1 MSTSLTV
8 AAPNWDDPKLLET
21 IKETVCKG
29 ATPAQFR
36 MFLEVCRGTGLNP
49 FLKEIYF
56 VPSVGVMAARD
67 GYLRVANQHPQFDG
81 METRVERDEKNI
93 PIKAVCTVWRKDRGH
108 PIIAEAYYNEYRK
121 PGNVWATYPSAMIA
135 KVAEVLALKRSF
147 AINGVVTEEEI
158 GEREPQGSK
167 EAQREYL
174 ASKGIGAP
182 MPVAIDLMP
191 AESGSEAS
199 LVAGRNPVVVP
210 HRGDAGANQP
220 AGSPTSAQTIRELAD
235 TLDQPPQISDIE
247 RRQAIKDAEAQAA
260 IKPIDGKKRKRGSI
274 SFDALKS
281 WRKLKD
287 ELRALTGTDQ
297 IYYSTLKSKG
307 FDHAD
312 EIDSESTARAI
323 FGVLGVERKRLMERD
338 DNLKTLSAASD
349 VIGARAFA
357 NCLGTHGAETLEDAL
372 GLAGDAWQAL
382 LGELKDLVDA
392 RKASSV

>member
-108 PIIAEAYYNEYRK
+108 PVIAEAYYNEYRK

-158 GEREPQGSK
+158 GEQEPRGSK

-174 ASKGIGAP
+174 ADKGLTPYVAP
-182 MPVAIDLMP
+182 KHEHHQPPTVK
-191 AESGSEAS
+191 AET
-199 LVAGRNPVVVP
+199 V
-210 HRGDAGANQP
+210 
-220 AGSPTSAQTIRELAD
+220 RELAD
-235 TLDQPPQISDIE
+235 MLDQPPEKPRMTSPITGIE
-247 RRQAIKDAEAQAA
+247 MRQAAKVAEADSALKEVKKPVAAQRKTGAVTFDVLKHFGEIKKLIEEVTGTTELYYQTLKAYGYEKSNEIKDNDQAREIYKALASLHKRATEDNRLRTELEMAQGTYG
-260 IKPIDGKKRKRGSI
+260 KDRFMRVLGNNGCESIDDVLCLS
-274 SFDALKS
+274 SEPL
-281 WRKLKD
+281 
-287 ELRALTGTDQ
+287 EVLRAEV
-297 IYYSTLKSKG
+297 K
-307 FDHAD
+307 
-312 EIDSESTARAI
+312 
-323 FGVLGVERKRLMERD
+323 
-338 DNLKTLSAASD
+338 
-349 VIGARAFA
+349 
-357 NCLGTHGAETLEDAL
+357 AL
-372 GLAGDAWQAL
+372 GH
-382 LGELKDLVDA
+382 
-392 RKASSV
+392 

>member
-108 PIIAEAYYNEYRK
+108 PVIAEAYYNEYCK

-158 GEREPQGSK
+158 GEQEPRGSK

-182 MPVAIDLMP
+182 MPVTID
-191 AESGSEAS
+191 AEI
-199 LVAGRNPVVVP
+199 P
-210 HRGDAGANQP
+210 HVSPKHEHHQP
-220 AGSPTSAQTIRELAD
+220 PSAQTVRELAD
-235 TLDQPPQISDIE
+235 MLDEPPQIVDLE
-247 RRQAIKDAEAQAA
+247 KRQSVRDAEAQAA
-260 IKPIDGKKRKRGSI
+260 IKPIDGKPKRKRGSI
-274 SFDALKS
+274 SLEALKS
-281 WRKLKD
+281 WKKLKD

-312 EIDSESTARAI
+312 EIDSEATARAI
-323 FGVLGVERKRLMERD
+323 FGVLGMERKRLAERTE
-338 DNLKTLSAASD
+338 NIAALEQASE

-372 GLAGDAWQAL
+372 ALTGDAWAGL
-382 LGELKDLVDA
+382 LKELKDLVDA
-392 RKASSV
+392 RKGSSV

>member
-108 PIIAEAYYNEYRK
+108 PVIAEAYYNEYRK

-158 GEREPQGSK
+158 GEQEPRGSK

-182 MPVAIDLMP
+182 MPLAIDVEMP
-191 AESGSEAS
+191 
-199 LVAGRNPVVVP
+199 
-210 HRGDAGANQP
+210 P
-220 AGSPTSAQTIRELAD
+220 ATKPETIRELSNMLDPVDPEASDYVKPSPRTIEMRHASKVAEAD
-235 TLDQPPQISDIE
+235 AALKEVKKPVAAQRKTGAVTFDVLKHFGEIKKLIEEVTGTTELYYQTLKAYGYEKSNE
-247 RRQAIKDAEAQAA
+247 IKDNDQAREIYKALASLHKRATEDNRLRTELEMAQSTY
-260 IKPIDGKKRKRGSI
+260 GKDRFMR
-274 SFDALKS
+274 
-281 WRKLKD
+281 
-287 ELRALTGTDQ
+287 
-297 IYYSTLKSKG
+297 
-307 FDHAD
+307 
-312 EIDSESTARAI
+312 
-323 FGVLGVERKRLMERD
+323 VLGQNGCESID
-338 DNLKTLSAASD
+338 DVLCLSSEPLEALRSE
-349 VIGARAFA
+349 IKE
-357 NCLGTHGAETLEDAL
+357 LG
-372 GLAGDAWQAL
+372 
-382 LGELKDLVDA
+382 K
-392 RKASSV
+392 S

>member
-1 MSTSLTV
+1 MSTSLTA
-8 AAPNWDDPKLLET
+8 AAPNWEDPKLIET

-93 PIKAVCTVWRKDRGH
+93 PIKAVCTVYRKDRSH
-108 PIIAEAYYNEYRK
+108 PIICEAYYNEYRK

-167 EAQREYL
+167 EQQREYL

-182 MPVAIDLMP
+182 MSVAIDVEMP
-191 AESGSEAS
+191 
-199 LVAGRNPVVVP
+199 
-210 HRGDAGANQP
+210 P
-220 AGSPTSAQTIRELAD
+220 ATKPETIRELAD
-235 TLDQPPQISDIE
+235 TLDQPPQSEGSPFPHGNSVPERQMKTIEMRHASKVAEADAVLKDTVKPTEKLTAEMITIRKHFGEVKKLLSDLLGSDEIYY
-247 RRQAIKDAEAQAA
+247 ATLGAYNYKKSSHIKDIAEA
-260 IKPIDGKKRKRGSI
+260 RK
-274 SFDALKS
+274 
-281 WRKLKD
+281 
-287 ELRALTGTDQ
+287 
-297 IYYSTLKSKG
+297 IY
-307 FDHAD
+307 
-312 EIDSESTARAI
+312 
-323 FGVLGVERKRLMERD
+323 
-338 DNLKTLSAASD
+338 
-349 VIGARAFA
+349 
-357 NCLGTHGAETLEDAL
+357 
-372 GLAGDAWQAL
+372 
-382 LGELKDLVDA
+382 KDLVLIHKRATEDKKLRTELELA
-392 RKASSV
+392 HLEYGQRFYDVLGANGCEKIDDVLGLDGDTLRTVLDEIKALGRS

>member
-1 MSTSLTV
+1 MSTALTT
-8 AAPNWDDPKLLET
+8 AAPNWEDPKLIET

-81 METRVERDEKNI
+81 METRVERDDKNI

-108 PIIAEAYYNEYRK
+108 PVIAEAYYNEYRK

-158 GEREPQGSK
+158 GEQEPRGSK

-182 MPVAIDLMP
+182 MPVAIDVP
-191 AESGSEAS
+191 KVAEA
-199 LVAGRNPVVVP
+199 L
-210 HRGDAGANQP
+210 QT
-220 AGSPTSAQTIRELAD
+220 SPEVIRELANV
-235 TLDQPPQISDIE
+235 LDQPPQNIVEMRHAAKVAEADAALKEVKKPVEKQRKTGAVTFDVLKHFGDIKALILE
-247 RRQAIKDAEAQAA
+247 ATGSTDIYYQTLQAYGYKKSNEIKDNDQAREIWKA
-260 IKPIDGKKRKRGSI
+260 LAMLHKRATEDKKLRT
-274 SFDALKS
+274 
-281 WRKLKD
+281 
-287 ELRALTGTDQ
+287 ELELAHLEYGQRFYD
-297 IYYSTLKSKG
+297 
-307 FDHAD
+307 
-312 EIDSESTARAI
+312 
-323 FGVLGVERKRLMERD
+323 VLGSNGCEKID
-338 DNLKTLSAASD
+338 DVLGLDGDTLRT
-349 VIGARAFA
+349 V
-357 NCLGTHGAETLEDAL
+357 LAEIKAL
-372 GLAGDAWQAL
+372 GQ
-382 LGELKDLVDA
+382 
-392 RKASSV
+392 S

>member
-8 AAPNWDDPKLLET
+8 AAPNWEDPKLIET

-93 PIKAVCTVWRKDRGH
+93 PIKAVCTVYRKDRSH
-108 PIIAEAYYNEYRK
+108 PIICEAYYNEYRK

-147 AINGVVTEEEI
+147 AINGVATEEEI

-182 MPVAIDLMP
+182 MPVAIDVEMP
-191 AESGSEAS
+191 PSTKPE
-199 LVAGRNPVVVP
+199 
-210 HRGDAGANQP
+210 
-220 AGSPTSAQTIRELAD
+220 TIRELDDMLNKMPD
-235 TLDQPPQISDIE
+235 TQGRVGPDKTIEMRHASKVAEANAALKEVKKPVAAQRKTGAVTFDVLKHFGEIKKLIEESTGSTDIYYQTLKAYGYE
-247 RRQAIKDAEAQAA
+247 KSNEIKDNDQAREIYKA
-260 IKPIDGKKRKRGSI
+260 LATIHKRSTEE
-274 SFDALKS
+274 S
-281 WRKLKD
+281 KLRT
-287 ELRALTGTDQ
+287 ELELA
-297 IYYSTLKSKG
+297 
-307 FDHAD
+307 H
-312 EIDSESTARAI
+312 
-323 FGVLGVERKRLMERD
+323 
-338 DNLKTLSAASD
+338 
-349 VIGARAFA
+349 
-357 NCLGTHGAETLEDAL
+357 LEYGQRFYDAL
-372 GLAGDAWQAL
+372 GVNGCEKIDDVLGLDGDTLRTVLDEIKAL
-382 LGELKDLVDA
+382 GRV
-392 RKASSV
+392 

>member
-108 PIIAEAYYNEYRK
+108 PVIAEAYYNEYRK
-121 PGNVWATYPSAMIA
+121 AGQVWATYPSAMIA

-158 GEREPQGSK
+158 GEQETRGSK

-174 ASKGIGAP
+174 ADKGLEPWQKENKA
-182 MPVAIDLMP
+182 PVAHLEP
-191 AESGSEAS
+191 RTVKAET
-199 LVAGRNPVVVP
+199 V
-210 HRGDAGANQP
+210 
-220 AGSPTSAQTIRELAD
+220 RELAD
-235 TLDQPPQISDIE
+235 MLDKPPQISDLE
-247 RRQAIKDAEAQAA
+247 KRQAVKDAEAQAA
-260 IKPIDGKKRKRGSI
+260 IKPIDGKPKRKRGSI
-274 SFDALKS
+274 SFEALKS
-281 WRKLKD
+281 WKKLKD

-312 EIDSESTARAI
+312 EIDSEATARSI
-323 FGVLGVERKRLMERD
+323 FGVLGMERKRLAERTE
-338 DNLKTLSAASD
+338 NIAALEQASE

-372 GLAGDAWQAL
+372 ALTGDAWAGL
-382 LGELKDLVDA
+382 LKELKDLVDA
-392 RKASSV
+392 RKGSSV